1 MAYADV
7 LVTAE
12 VNIIAGFYVGCFGC
26 NTVGGQ
32 VPAFICICSYLSD
45 FFQLAY
51 IYSISIINAFSYVS
65 DYFIV
70 SIQAVF
76 GDICL
81 VVIAYTFSIIH
92 KELAC
97 IYAVYSQVF
106 LQCQTICSNL
116 KVIFTFFKFNRNCIV
131 LTVNCNAIACCISG
145 VFCIYGVN
153 VLSICSCSFIYRCDI
168 STCFYLCLSSLQL
181 CNVNSVGISSTCC
194 YIGNLT
200 SNFFTLYRTAYRNS
214 TISCLPSNTG
224 FSFSSTIAKRACS
237 CACYAANAQS
247 NAAFYAYACTI
258 ANSNCIISCNCIFMT
273 EGNNIAYPF
282 DCVFVAHYNRIG
294 NIVQFIVGTCHEY
307 VMATLFLITG
317 KFVIIADNG
326 RIGLFGNSVGTA
338 DYCYSTAFF
347 LSQCAIV
354 TLANL
359 VCFKSTYI
367 HIPISI
373 GNLVAGTL
381 NRYTIRSLDSVC
393 GAHNII
399 SYAGINLT
407 VFIIYSILG
416 ADNGCR
422 CTLNIYASTKCFI
435 RRSIT
440 VNNRISTYN
449 SSVQATG
456 ICIGTYKSST
466 FSTADSVGAQRGSFI
481 AGMCFIAKSYTA

>member
-1 MAYADV
+1 MVKGYATINYSLSTIQYYRSTCTILHASSTLSNCKSCIAIFQQQSSSIKANSFITIANGFDILQLIVQLYFNISTIIAYFDIVVA
-7 LVTAE
+7 AE
-12 VNIIAGFYVGCFGC
+12 VNSCIRCNFSRGFV
-26 NTVGGQ
+26 TVCRK
-32 VPAFICICSYLSD
+32 VPTLVSASSSFTYL
-45 FFQLAY
+45 
-51 IYSISIINAFSYVS
+51 
-65 DYFIV
+65 
-70 SIQAVF
+70 
-76 GDICL
+76 
-81 VVIAYTFSIIH
+81 
-92 KELAC
+92 
-97 IYAVYSQVF
+97 
-106 LQCQTICSNL
+106 
-116 KVIFTFFKFNRNCIV
+116 
-131 LTVNCNAIACCISG
+131 
-145 VFCIYGVN
+145 
-153 VLSICSCSFIYRCDI
+153 
-168 STCFYLCLSSLQL
+168 LQL
-181 CNVNSVGISSTCC
+181 CYVYCVSIFSTCC

-224 FSFSSTIAKRACS
+224 FSFSSTIAKRVGI
-237 CACYAANAQS
+237 CACYAAYAQS

-258 ANSNCIISCNCIFMT
+258 ADSNCIISRNRILMT
-273 EGNNIAYPF
+273 EGNNIAYAF
-282 DCVFVAHYNRIG
+282 DCVFVAHYNGIG
-294 NIVQFIVGTCHEY
+294 NVGQFIVGTCHEY
-307 VMATLFLITG
+307 IMADIFLTTD
-317 KFVIIADNG
+317 KPVIIADNG
-326 RIGLFGNSVGTA
+326 RISLSGNSVGTA
-338 DYCYSTAFF
+338 DYCNSTAFF

-359 VCFKSTYI
+359 VCFKITYI
-367 HIPISI
+367 HILISI

-399 SYAGINLT
+399 SYARINLT